1 VIETFHFSRY
11 SDLKALA
18 TMKQQTS
25 QSVSVVI
32 PALNEASTIGPI
44 VAAIKKCCIEDVSFV
59 DEILVIDGCSS
70 DETVKIAAES
80 GATVFAID
88 TIGPAV
94 QCKGKGVALWK
105 SQFVA
110 KGDILLFI
118 DSDLVEFDHRFVYGL
133 LGVMLEN
140 SDKVLVKSFY
150 DRPLMIDSNLFPQQ
164 GGRVTELLVKP
175 LIELF
180 VPELIDISQPLSGE
194 YALRRDVFRQF
205 PFWSGYAVEIGLLL
219 DTYFSFGTN
228 AVAQVNMEHRVH
240 RNRSIQELRSMASSI
255 LRVFLQ
261 KMHVSGKSVLSDEC
275 IERFFE
281 NNDIIKNSAQY
292 DIELEPYIKQ
302 VGF

>member
-1 VIETFHFSRY
+1 MIETFHYSRY
-11 SDLKALA
+11 SDLNALA

-44 VAAIKKCCIEDVSFV
+44 VAAIKKCCTQDVPLV

-70 DETVKIAAES
+70 DETAKIAADN
-80 GATVFAID
+80 GATVHIID
-88 TIGPAV
+88 TIYPKV

-110 KGDILLFI
+110 NGEILLFI
-118 DSDLVEFDHRFVYGL
+118 DSDLVEFDHRFIYGL
-133 LGVMLEN
+133 LGVMLEYPE
-140 SDKVLVKSFY
+140 KALVKSFY
-150 DRPLMIDSNLFPQQ
+150 DRPLMIDSNLYAQQ

-180 VPELIDISQPLSGE
+180 VPELINLLQPLSGE
-194 YALRRDVFRQF
+194 YALRRDVFRKF

-219 DTYFSFGTN
+219 DTYFSCGIN
-228 AVAQVNMEHRVH
+228 AIAQVDMERRAH
-240 RNRSIQELRSMASSI
+240 RNRSIQELRIMASAI

-261 KMHVSGKSVLSDEC
+261 KMHVHGKSVLSDEC
-275 IERFFE
+275 FERFFE
-281 NNDIIKNSAQY
+281 NSDIIKNKAQY
-292 DIELEPYIKQ
+292 DVELEPYIQ
-302 VGF
+302 MVGV